1 MPKID
6 PLYAALRK
14 VIKAEI
20 DQSRH
25 ASHEGCVERD
35 NAWRT
40 LQQVTADIN
49 RRIMLAHTH
58 SSPQESGH

>member
-1 MPKID
+1 MPRID

-20 DQSRH
+20 NQDRNLTGSI
-25 ASHEGCVERD
+25 ECDE
-35 NAWRT
+35 AWRE

-58 SSPQESGH
+58 SSPQGSGH